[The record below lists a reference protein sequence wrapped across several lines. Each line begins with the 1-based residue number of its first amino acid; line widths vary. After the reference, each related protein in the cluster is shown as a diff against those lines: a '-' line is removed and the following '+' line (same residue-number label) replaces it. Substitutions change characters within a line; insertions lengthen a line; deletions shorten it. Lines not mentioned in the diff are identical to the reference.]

1 MRKLFLMLLAFF
13 VFQTAAQSAL
23 LFDDTMFLLENNIKQ
38 TINRQNIIAYNL
50 ANAKNPDFVPVR
62 FEDELQEIMNRPG
75 FKADQINTEEEMAKM
90 TKNRYKHQS
99 MVRLMNLK
107 YEVLRKIISQGR

>member
-1 MRKLFLMLLAFF
+1 MTKLMRFLCVVVLM
-13 VFQTAAQSAL
+13 TASVNAAV

-38 TINRQNIIAYNL
+38 TIQRQNIIAHNL
-50 ANAKNPDFVPVR
+50 ANAKNPDFTPVR
-62 FEDELQEIMNRPG
+62 FDDELKEIMSRPG
-75 FKADQINTEEEMAKM
+75 FTMDQVNTEEEMTKM

-107 YEVLRKIISQGR
+107 YEVLRKVISQGR

>member
-1 MRKLFLMLLAFF
+1 MKKLLLMIF
-13 VFQTAAQSAL
+13 VILIFQTTANSAV

-75 FKADQINTEEEMAKM
+75 FVADQINTEEEMAKM